1 MEFQIELGNRNLKV
15 KIENLAE
22 KASGSAFVSY
32 GESTVLSTA
41 CLGRE
46 REGIDF
52 FPLTCEYQE
61 RYYAAGKI
69 RSSRFIKREGRPSEE
84 AILITR
90 MIDRAIR
97 PRFPENFRREIQV
110 IATCLSWDGE
120 NDPALLGLLGSSLAL
135 GLSNIPW
142 KGPLGAVRIGE
153 KDGQLIL
160 NPTYEEREEGS
171 LDIVFAGIKEKGKFL
186 INMIESGSNEVSEA
200 TLVQA
205 FRFAEPYLK
214 KLIDFQEEIIK
225 KLGKE
230 KITFQKPSQ
239 DKDFKEE
246 IEKFL
251 AKDLEKALYQ
261 KDVINSGNDMALLR
275 EKLVDMVRQN
285 YGEEKIE
292 GALEI
297 FEEEGDKILRKNVI
311 EKEIRPDGR
320 KLDEIRKLKIRAGVL
335 PRTHGS
341 GLFERGL
348 TKVLSILTL
357 GSPHDQQLLEGMEI
371 TGKKRF
377 IHHYNFPP
385 YCAGEVKPLRGPGRR
400 EIGHGALAE
409 KALRPVIPSFD
420 DFPYTIR
427 VVSEVLC
434 SNGST
439 SMASV
444 CGSTLALMD
453 AGVPI
458 KSPVAGI
465 SIGIVKSA
473 DGAYRLLTDIQG
485 PEDHYGGMDFKVA
498 GTKRGVTAI
507 QMDVK
512 IDGIDETIFKEALE
526 RARKARLFI
535 LEKMEKVL
543 PVPRKNISRL
553 APKISILQINPA
565 KIGQLIGPGGKTIQE
580 IGDRFEV
587 EVEVEDSGRVF
598 VTGFKKDNVVRAVEK
613 IKSITQ
619 EVEIGKVYE
628 GKVKRLFDFGAMV
641 EIFPGQ
647 EGLCH
652 ISQFAPYRINNVRD
666 VVRVGETIP
675 VKVIEIDGQGR
686 VNLSAI
692 KAGFK
697 PKHPK
702 VSGNVKGSPSS
713 RFSHY
718 ARYKK
723 RS

>member
-97 PRFPENFRREIQV
+97 PRFPENFRREVQV

-160 NPTYEEREEGS
+160 NPTYEEREEGN

>member
-97 PRFPENFRREIQV
+97 PRFPENFRREVQV

-160 NPTYEEREEGS
+160 NPTYEEREEGN

-205 FRFAEPYLK
+205 FRFGEPYLK

>member
-1 MEFQIELGNRNLKV
+1 MEFQIEIGHRTLKA

-22 KASGSAFVSY
+22 KASGSALVTY

-84 AILITR
+84 AVLITR

-97 PRFPENFRREIQV
+97 PRFPEGFKREVQV

-142 KGPLGAVRIGE
+142 DGPLAAVRIGE
-153 KDGQLIL
+153 RDGNLIL
-160 NPTYEEREEGS
+160 NPTYEERAEGN
-171 LDIVFAGIKEKGKFL
+171 LDIVFAAIEKKGKL
-186 INMIESGSNEVSEA
+186 LVNMIESGDNEVSESL
-200 TLVQA
+200 LVRA
-205 FRFAEPYLK
+205 FDFAKPHLE
-214 KLIDFQEEIIK
+214 KLIEFQREIIK

-230 KITFQKPSQ
+230 KIPFTKPFQ
-239 DKDFKEE
+239 DEAFKKE

-251 AKDLEKALYQ
+251 AADLEKALYQ
-261 KDVINSGNDMALLR
+261 KDVIASGNEMGLLKD
-275 EKLVDMVRQN
+275 KLVEMVKQN
-285 YGEEKIE
+285 YGEEKVE
-292 GALEI
+292 AALEI
-297 FEEEGDKILRKNVI
+297 FEDIGDKILRINI
-311 EKEIRPDGR
+311 LEKGLRPDGR
-320 KLDEIRKLKIRAGVL
+320 KLDEIRKLKMKVGVL

-348 TKVLSILTL
+348 TRVLSILTL

-385 YCAGEVKPLRGPGRR
+385 YSAGEVKPLRGPGRR

-409 KALRPVIPSFD
+409 KALRPLVPSFE

-427 VVSEVLC
+427 IVSEVLC

-458 KSPVAGI
+458 TRPVAGI
-465 SIGIVKSA
+465 SIGIVESEKG
-473 DGAYRLLTDIQG
+473 DYRLLTDIQG

-498 GTKRGVTAI
+498 GTRKGVTAI

-512 IDGIDETIFKEALE
+512 IDGIDKKIFAEALE
-526 RARKARLFI
+526 RAKKARLEI
-535 LEKMEKVL
+535 LDKMEKVL
-543 PVPRKNISRL
+543 SAPRKEISPL
-553 APKISILQINPA
+553 APKISILQINPL
-565 KIGQLIGPGGKTIQE
+565 KIGQLIGPGGKTIHE
-580 IGDRFEV
+580 IGDEFDV
-587 EVEVEDSGRVF
+587 EIEVEDSGRVF
-598 VTGFKKDNVVRAVEK
+598 VTGSKKDNVARAVEK
-613 IKSITQ
+613 IRGITQ
-619 EVEIGKVYE
+619 EVEVGKIYQ
-628 GKVKRLFDFGAMV
+628 GKVKRIFDFGAMI

-652 ISQFAPYRINNVRD
+652 ISQFVPYRINNVRE
-666 VVRVGETIP
+666 VVKVGDMIP
-675 VKVIEIDGQGR
+675 VKVIEIDEQGR
-686 VNLSAI
+686 TNLSAL

-697 PKHPK
+697 PKNPK
-702 VSGNVKGSPSS
+702 RLSGRRGPDA
-713 RFSHY
+713 RSHRY
-718 ARYKK
+718 HARYQ
-723 RS
+723 RRD

>member
-160 NPTYEEREEGS
+160 NPTYEEREEGN